1 MIARLTGSF
10 ELISDS
16 QAILDVR
23 GVGYE
28 ICCSQS
34 SIMDFEAQ
42 PQNVSAYIFTHVR
55 EDTLQLF
62 GFSSL
67 AEKKLFLSL
76 ISVNG
81 VGPKVALGLL
91 SAASTDQILLAI
103 ENQDAKFLAKL
114 PKIGKKKAEQM
125 ILSLR
130 GKLVLD
136 EVGPQLA
143 SITTNKKDITSAL
156 SNLGFILS
164 DVETV
169 VSKMP
174 SSIDVQDGIREGLSQ
189 LGAQF

>member
-1 MIARLTGSF
+1 MWT
-10 ELISDS
+10 
-16 QAILDVR
+16 
-23 GVGYE
+23 
-28 ICCSQS
+28 
-34 SIMDFEAQ
+34 
-42 PQNVSAYIFTHVR
+42 
-55 EDTLQLF
+55 
-62 GFSSL
+62 SSL